1 MKNFMGKNMKKL
13 VLISL
18 LAASVAACGGGGGAG
33 GGSGRAQTET
43 YEGYEQSGPINNYD
57 ITEIQ
62 TRQLDMV
69 NAIRAENGAGPVQ
82 LSPQLT
88 DASITQARDIAAQQR
103 AWNYGSDKSTPQTR
117 AQRAGF
123 NGVVTGEN
131 VSETFRGELDVMQS
145 WLREPMAR
153 SVVTNPSATHV
164 GIGYFMERNGKVW
177 WVQDFGA
184 MGVSPMN

>member
-1 MKNFMGKNMKKL
+1 MKKL

-18 LAASVAACGGGGGAG
+18 LAATVAACGGSG
-33 GGSGRAQTET
+33 GGSGTAQTPT
-43 YEGYEQSGPINNYD
+43 YEGFEQSGPINNYS
-57 ITEIQ
+57 ITDIQ
-62 TRQLDMV
+62 TRQLEV
-69 NAIRAENGAGPVQ
+69 INAVRAENGASPVQ
-82 LSPQLT
+82 LSSQLT
-88 DASITQARDIAAQQR
+88 DSAITQARDIAAQQR

-123 NGVVTGEN
+123 SGTVTGEN
-131 VSETFRGELDVMQS
+131 VSETYRGEVDVIQS

-153 SVVTNPSATHV
+153 SVIMNRSATHV

-184 MGVSPMN
+184 MGVSPGS